1 MAVAKR
7 VTASGG
13 ARENSFYGLGLEPKW
28 FGCPVRSRGARP
40 MASCHGSSSK
50 AARAPV
56 ERFLTT
62 AKMPPEAT
70 GKHASHPNG
79 VRSRPWLGSAAT
91 GRRGAPLGA
100 SAAAREPHAGRR
112 AI

>member
-1 MAVAKR
+1 MAVAKS
-7 VTASGG
+7 VTAS
-13 ARENSFYGLGLEPKW
+13 AVVREDNFQWYSLEPKR
-28 FGCPVRSRGARP
+28 FGCPVRSRGAR
-40 MASCHGSSSK
+40 ALDSCHGSSSK

-70 GKHASHPNG
+70 SKHALHHNG
-79 VRSRPWLGSAAT
+79 VRSRPWLGSAVT
-91 GRRGAPLGA
+91 GRGGAPLGP

>member
-1 MAVAKR
+1 MAVAKC

-13 ARENSFYGLGLEPKW
+13 ARENSFDGLSLEPKR
-28 FGCPVRSRGARP
+28 FGGPVRSRGARP
-40 MASCHGSSSK
+40 MASCQGSSSK

-70 GKHASHPNG
+70 SKHALHHNG
-79 VRSRPWLGSAAT
+79 VRSRPWLGFAAT

>member
-13 ARENSFYGLGLEPKW
+13 ARENSFDGLSLEPKR

-40 MASCHGSSSK
+40 MASCQGSSSK

-56 ERFLTT
+56 ERLRTT
-62 AKMPPEAT
+62 AKMPPEASS
-70 GKHASHPNG
+70 KHALHHNG
-79 VRSRPWLGSAAT
+79 LRSRPWLGLAAT
-91 GRRGAPLGA
+91 DRRGAPLGA
-100 SAAAREPHAGRR
+100 IAAAREPHAGRR

>member
-1 MAVAKR
+1 MAVAKC

-13 ARENSFYGLGLEPKW
+13 ARENSFDGLSRETKR

-40 MASCHGSSSK
+40 MASCQGSSSK

-70 GKHASHPNG
+70 SKHASHHNG
-79 VRSRPWLGSAAT
+79 LRSRPWLV
-91 GRRGAPLGA
+91 RRQPLRSGP
-100 SAAAREPHAGRR
+100 PHAGRR

>member
-1 MAVAKR
+1 MAVAKS
-7 VTASGG
+7 VTASAVALEDG
-13 ARENSFYGLGLEPKW
+13 FQWYGREPKR
-28 FGCPVRSRGARP
+28 FGCVVRSRGARA
-40 MASCHGSSSK
+40 MDSCHGSSSK

-56 ERFLTT
+56 GRLLTT

-70 GKHASHPNG
+70 SKHALHHNG